1 MREGEKVREGLLIQ
15 GKELEELGKA
25 SIARTCVR
33 MVEKYNMWHKL
44 GEAFMSETENRK
56 KDFYIHCGL
65 ADTDRLRGVW
75 GIYVFL

>member
-1 MREGEKVREGLLIQ
+1 MREGLLIQ

-25 SIARTCVR
+25 SITRTCVR

-56 KDFYIHCGL
+56 KDFYIHFCLG
-65 ADTDRLRGVW
+65 DTDILRGVW